1 MLALSENV
9 GIEFKRAG
17 DGPKSDTYE
26 TICAFLNHTGGDI
39 LLDVSDKG
47 EVLRN
52 LVGGECLVLDLRLL
66 RQMNLRPFAGTPA
79 EGEDRNM

>member
-1 MLALSENV
+1 MVDESKIRNMLALGENV

-39 LLDVSDKG
+39 LLG
-47 EVLRN
+47 
-52 LVGGECLVLDLRLL
+52 VGCWTLFDG
-66 RQMNLRPFAGTPA
+66 A
-79 EGEDRNM
+79 